1 MHEINNNLTPPNIS
15 NLFKR
20 ISSIH
25 SYNTRASKAENFCY
39 QYSRLNCQRDSF
51 SCVGTK
57 IWNNIPDNLRKQSL
71 ILFKKSIHRIIL
83 QVLVEAD
90 FYVDIS
96 EINHRIT
103 KIQNN

>member
-1 MHEINNNLTPPNIS
+1 M
-15 NLFKR
+15 
-20 ISSIH
+20 
-25 SYNTRASKAENFCY
+25 
-39 QYSRLNCQRDSF
+39 DSF
-51 SCVGTK
+51 SRVGTK

-83 QVLVEAD
+83 QVLIEVD

-96 EINHRIT
+96 EINYRIT